1 MTEKALDVIAI
12 GNAIVDVIAT
22 VDDAF
27 LEREGAPKGS
37 MNLIDAAAADAVYGR
52 MGAARESSGGSAAN
66 TAAGIASF
74 GGAAGYVGRVR
85 NDQLGEIFAH
95 DIKAVGVDYQN
106 APAAVGMPTARC
118 FVLVTP
124 DAQRTMMTF
133 LGAATEMTPDDVD
146 PAFIARGGIL
156 YVEGY
161 LWDAAPAKA
170 AVLKAMEA
178 TKAAGGQ
185 VAFTLSDSFCVDRH
199 REEFKQLIAD
209 KVDVLFANEQEITAL
224 YEVPSFDDALSA
236 VAEGTGIAALTR
248 GPGGSV
254 VVSGDVRV
262 TSLAASVDQVIDTTG
277 AGDLYAAGFLYGLAR
292 GRALEDCARLGG
304 LAAAEVISH
313 YGARPEQ
320 SLADIASSHGL

>member
-52 MGAARESSGGSAAN
+52 MGVARESSGGSAAN

-74 GGAAGYVGRVR
+74 GGDAGYVGRVR

-95 DIKAVGVDYQN
+95 DIRAVGVDYQN
-106 APAAVGMPTARC
+106 APADVGMPTARC

-224 YEVPSFDDALSA
+224 YEVASFDDALSA

-254 VVSGDVRV
+254 IVSGDARV
-262 TSLAASVDQVIDTTG
+262 TSLAAPVDRVIDTTG